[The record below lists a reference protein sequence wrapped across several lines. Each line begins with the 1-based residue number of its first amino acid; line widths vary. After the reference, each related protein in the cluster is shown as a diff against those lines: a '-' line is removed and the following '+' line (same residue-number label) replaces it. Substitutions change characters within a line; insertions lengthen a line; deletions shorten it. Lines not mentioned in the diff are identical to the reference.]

1 MKEEAIAT
9 FEKAAESI
17 SRPEPYFY
25 MAVLLNEQYL
35 KEPINTDGF
44 VKILELIEKGL
55 RVGENAHMYYYRAI
69 IYLYLGMNNEALED
83 IDRAI

>member
-1 MKEEAIAT
+1 MAT
-9 FEKAAESI
+9 FEKAAEAI

-44 VKILELIEKGL
+44 VKIL
-55 RVGENAHMYYYRAI
+55 
-69 IYLYLGMNNEALED
+69 
-83 IDRAI
+83 